1 LLGDQDVIVSRFERY
16 DKDKSGELD
25 ASQVAEVL
33 KDLNG
38 GKAVTDDEVKWVIES
53 TDGRVVSTP
62 PDVSSCL
69 QAPAPRASSLLIR
82 WKDVCA
88 ALTRCSHLVV
98 TGPTSEWLAK
108 SRGAEGGSCGV
119 VHSSQ

>member
-1 LLGDQDVIVSRFERY
+1 VIVSRFERY

-53 TDGRVVSTP
+53 TDGRVVSILPMCLLVCKP
-62 PDVSSCL
+62 P
-69 QAPAPRASSLLIR
+69 PRAQARS
-82 WKDVCA
+82 
-88 ALTRCSHLVV
+88 
-98 TGPTSEWLAK
+98 
-108 SRGAEGGSCGV
+108 
-119 VHSSQ
+119 